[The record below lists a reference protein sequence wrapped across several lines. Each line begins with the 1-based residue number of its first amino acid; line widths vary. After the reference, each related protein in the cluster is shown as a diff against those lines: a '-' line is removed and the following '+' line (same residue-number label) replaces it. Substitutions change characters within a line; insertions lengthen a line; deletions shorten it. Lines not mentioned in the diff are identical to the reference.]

1 MYILNKPC
9 PVCKNPMVFLPENS
23 PPRGGHKWNGKSY
36 IVCPICRFKAFA
48 KMKLEGYYM
57 VIKEEYKK

>member
-9 PVCKNPMVFLPENS
+9 PVCKNPMVYLPEN
-23 PPRGGHKWNGKSY
+23 KQYTGKSY
-36 IVCPICRFKAFA
+36 IICPICRFKAFA

-57 VIKEEYKK
+57 VIKEDYKK